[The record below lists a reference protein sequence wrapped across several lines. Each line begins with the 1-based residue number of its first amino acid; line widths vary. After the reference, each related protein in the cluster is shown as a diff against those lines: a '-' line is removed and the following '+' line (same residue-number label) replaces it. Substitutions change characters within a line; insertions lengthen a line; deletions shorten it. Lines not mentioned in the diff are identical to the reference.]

1 MRLTMNSKNLVIS
14 SLILGVALSVGC
26 SRVPAGTVGVKVY
39 LLGTNKGVDRE
50 VLGVGRYWIGMNE
63 ELYIYPTY
71 QVNYTFTKDEAEG
84 SPANE
89 EFTFQTNEGLSCSM
103 DLGVSLHFDKSEISN
118 MFQKY
123 RKGPDEIRGVVVR
136 NTIRDALNKVAS
148 GMQVE
153 AVYGSKKAE
162 LIDLVQKSVTEQLTP
177 SGIIIDKISIIGSIR
192 LPKEIK
198 SALDSKVAATQKAQ
212 QSENELRRAEAD
224 ARKVVAMARGEAESN
239 AIRSASLNDKIIL
252 MAKIENERQA
262 IQKWNGVLPSVSS
275 GAIPFLN
282 INKQ

>member
-1 MRLTMNSKNLVIS
+1 MNYKNLLIG
-14 SLILGVALSVGC
+14 SLILGVAFSLGC
-26 SRVPAGTVGVKVY
+26 SKVPAGTVGVKVY

-50 VLGVGRYWIGMNE
+50 VLGVGRYWIGINE

-71 QVNYTFTKDEAEG
+71 QVNYTFTSDETEG
-84 SPANE
+84 SIDNE

-123 RKGPDEIRGVVVR
+123 RKGPDEIRSVVVR

-148 GMQVE
+148 GMPVE
-153 AVYGSKKAE
+153 AVYGAKKAE
-162 LIDLVQKSVTEQLTP
+162 LIDLVQKLVTDQLTP

-192 LPKEIK
+192 LPEEIK

-224 ARKVVAMARGEAESN
+224 ARKVVAMARGEAEAN
-239 AIRSASLNDKIIL
+239 AIRSASLNDKIIS

-262 IQKWNGVLPSVSS
+262 IHKWNGALPTVSG

-282 INKQ
+282 INK